1 MLWYQ
6 VIESVLE
13 LSSPENMTENGRL
26 TVEEALRELRRLG
39 NMLLSEM

>member
-1 MLWYQ
+1 MFRYQ

-13 LSSPENMTENGRL
+13 LSSPENMTENGRQ

-39 NMLLSEM
+39 NTLLSET